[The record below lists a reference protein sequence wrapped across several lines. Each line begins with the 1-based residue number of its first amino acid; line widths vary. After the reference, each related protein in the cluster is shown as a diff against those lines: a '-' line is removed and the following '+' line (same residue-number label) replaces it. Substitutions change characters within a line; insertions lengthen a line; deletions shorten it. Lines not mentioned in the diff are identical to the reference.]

1 MAVYITI
8 PWLSS
13 SPHPKKKT
21 NKQIKIKKKKKKKER
36 DRKAYLC
43 GLMYRLFCKSDGGS
57 AVPQ

>member
-1 MAVYITI
+1 VTTKGKNQRK
-8 PWLSS
+8 S
-13 SPHPKKKT
+13 KE
-21 NKQIKIKKKKKKKER
+21 KKKKKKER